1 MHRESEFFRPPV
13 FRVPEIHLT
22 VELSPPAIVSA
33 AQHLKSTVHELVML
47 VLSLFFRVR
56 IISMLVPCHAAAV
69 RGACHRRTPREALAS
84 PCATLACA
92 PRPPGRADA
101 RAASCRS
108 RLAHR
113 RLERRAV
120 PPPRHPCA
128 AAAVGYSAAQSRAR
142 AGPARAAAARAT
154 AQAAVAAGPRPP
166 APQAARHGVRAWPG
180 RPPVFVSLA
189 DGAHGSGVRVDY
201 FL

>member
-1 MHRESEFFRPPV
+1 M
-13 FRVPEIHLT
+13 PEIHLT
-22 VELSPPAIVSA
+22 VELSPLAIVFA
-33 AQHLKSTVHELVML
+33 AQQLKSTVHELVML

-56 IISMLVPCHAAAV
+56 IISALVLRHAAAS
-69 RGACHRRTPREALAS
+69 RGACRRRTPWEALAS
-84 PCATLACA
+84 PRATLACA

-101 RAASCRS
+101 RAASRRS

-113 RLERRAV
+113 HLERRAV

-128 AAAVGYSAAQSRAR
+128 AATAGYSAARSRTR
-142 AGPARAAAARAT
+142 AGPAWAAAVWAT

-166 APQAARHGVRAWPG
+166 APRAARHGVRAWPG
-180 RPPVFVSLA
+180 RPPAFVSLA
-189 DGAHGSGVRVDY
+189 DGAHRSGVRVDY

>member
-1 MHRESEFFRPPV
+1 
-13 FRVPEIHLT
+13 VPEIHIT

-33 AQHLKSTVHELVML
+33 AQQLKSMVHELVML
-47 VLSLFFRVR
+47 VLSLFFHVR
-56 IISMLVPCHAAAV
+56 IISALVQRHAAAGRV
-69 RGACHRRTPREALAS
+69 ACRRRTPREALAS
-84 PCATLACA
+84 PRATLACA

-101 RAASCRS
+101 RAASRRS
-108 RLAHR
+108 LLAHR

-128 AAAVGYSAAQSRAR
+128 AATVGHSAARSRTR
-142 AGPARAAAARAT
+142 AGPAWAAAARAT

-166 APQAARHGVRAWPG
+166 APRAARHGVRAWPG
-180 RPPVFVSLA
+180 PPAFVSLA
-189 DGAHGSGVRVDY
+189 DGAHGSGVRVEY